1 MRSSVRCGVTHSPT
15 PRDAFA
21 HEDLIMKTGMT
32 LQQLATE
39 IERRAASKKDFIAPA
54 GKMSVAVVDNQP
66 KLALQN
72 GELAHFG
79 LNAIAH
85 GQLAEY
91 AGIPMAYYKRMQAAD
106 PELLAHN
113 VNRWLSEKPAERR
126 MVRTLDG
133 DVRAVL
139 SDKFRALDNEDLAEA
154 ILPVLLDM
162 DLLILS
168 CDITERKLY
177 IKAVD
182 KSIERQ
188 CPTGARMGD
197 GGHTIF
203 DCLAPAIIVSNSEVG
218 CGALSIESGIWTKAC
233 TNLASFGANMRKYH
247 TGARSAISDEVFA
260 LLTDQTKRL
269 TDAAVWA
276 QTRDLVKGAF
286 DVARFEATIG
296 KLNDAAQQKLPD
308 DPVQVIERV
317 GKKFGLAEGE
327 RKGIL
332 SRLIEGAD
340 LTRYGVHSA
349 ITRHS
354 SDVENYDRATELER
368 LGGQVIEL
376 SANDWQEV
384 VRIAA

>member
-1 MRSSVRCGVTHSPT
+1 
-15 PRDAFA
+15 
-21 HEDLIMKTGMT
+21 MKTGIS
-32 LQQLATE
+32 LQALAAE
-39 IERRAASKKDFIAPA
+39 IERRAASKRDFIAPA
-54 GKMSVAVVDNQP
+54 SKMSVAVIENAP
-66 KLALQN
+66 MLALQN
-72 GELAHFG
+72 GEVQHFG
-79 LNAIAH
+79 INAIAH

-91 AGIPMAYYKRMQAAD
+91 AGIPMAYYRRMLEGD

-113 VNRWLSEKPAERR
+113 VNRWVSDKPAERR

-133 DVRAVL
+133 QVRAVL

-162 DLLILS
+162 NLLILS
-168 CDITERKLY
+168 CDITDRKLY

-182 KSIERQ
+182 RDIERQ
-188 CPTGARMGD
+188 VPTGKSMGD

-218 CGALSIESGIWTKAC
+218 CGALSIESGVWTKAC

-247 TGARSAISDEVFA
+247 TGARSAISEEVFA

-286 DVARFEATIG
+286 DIARFEATIG
-296 KLNDAAQQKLPD
+296 KLRDASEQRLPD

-354 SDVENYDRATELER
+354 ADVGDYDRATELER
-368 LGGQVIEL
+368 LGGSIIEL
-376 SANDWQEV
+376 PAKDWQEV
-384 VRIAA
+384 IRIAA